1 MFENEARTDDPTV
14 PLTPRE
20 RRRAE
25 TRDEI
30 LAAAWELARRDG
42 LVGISLRELG
52 RQVGL
57 KAPSLYAYF
66 DSKATLYDAMFR
78 QGYLDLLEESKEW
91 AVDDA
96 SLADPRRL
104 FVDTN
109 RRFFQLCIDDPVRY
123 QLLFQRTLPDWE
135 PSADSYALALT
146 YLGQLRDVLVRVGI
160 TDERAIDMW
169 TALMTGLTSQQ
180 LSNDPTGDRWLRLV
194 DDAVDMF
201 FDHYPPQ
208 PPSLQ
213 PDDTE
218 TAP

>member
-1 MFENEARTDDPTV
+1 
-14 PLTPRE
+14 
-20 RRRAE
+20 
-25 TRDEI
+25 
-30 LAAAWELARRDG
+30 
-42 LVGISLRELG
+42 
-52 RQVGL
+52 
-57 KAPSLYAYF
+57 
-66 DSKATLYDAMFR
+66 MFR

-96 SLADPRRL
+96 SLADPHGL

-123 QLLFQRTLPDWE
+123 QLLFQRTVPDWE

-201 FDHYPPQ
+201 FDYYPPQ